1 LTFVEQALEF
11 GAQAPFN
18 CPIYQVPDILIFRP
32 PAQKISNTEKVD
44 YIGKAKVVAAALN
57 EDTFAGFSGSELKR
71 KGSVVVGSMT
81 EQKPI
86 TSSNSAAKSNTN
98 ESLASSSAIMTLNRA
113 ASLRKDSIGRQSN
126 NGGDRG
132 RRNENTLS
140 STSSISSVAVTDK
153 VTYTFGVN

>member
-1 LTFVEQALEF
+1 M
-11 GAQAPFN
+11 
-18 CPIYQVPDILIFRP
+18 
-32 PAQKISNTEKVD
+32 D